1 MKNVTIAT
9 KLTVGF
15 CLVAAITLFVG
26 YIGWSSVLKL
36 QSSLVDVGQL
46 RLPSVHALGDIQCS
60 AERIRSVQRTLLN
73 PNLSDAERKSQF
85 NALMMAEKH
94 YAEAKQEY
102 EALDVTDAERAQ
114 WQRFLAV
121 WGSFEKE
128 YREFFRM
135 AKELEQIGIFDPMS
149 LRANLERFRGDH
161 YAVMENVNVM
171 LRTGRQFEGGTNPTG
186 CNFGRWLGTFSTTN
200 TVITQLLAEMKTTH
214 DSFHAGVARV
224 KELVEAGRL
233 AEAETH
239 YTGIVSPAANRT
251 FQYFGRLIEEAEKAE
266 KFYRAMEHQAMVT
279 TVAKQSEAF
288 ELLETIVHENQQ
300 LTSVEVSEGLA
311 EGTRA
316 EWLTMVASLAGVAL
330 AVVLGFVLSRM
341 IGGPLREMKYA
352 FDELSEGEGDLTK
365 RFEADARNEIAD
377 ANRSMN
383 VFLDKTQYIVT
394 EAIEGSYEAATASE
408 ELMATAESL
417 NANISQQ
424 FDLVDKSNVL
434 TREVGENLDLTEE
447 LAVTSTVVLEESN
460 RVLGCFI
467 ADLAKLNEKII
478 TDSEAQ
484 QEMAIKMESLSHE
497 AVKIENVLGIISG
510 VADQTNLLA
519 LNASIE
525 AARAG
530 EAGKGFAV
538 VADEVR
544 VLAER
549 TQNSLGEIRAIIT
562 TITGSIDGLHHEVA
576 KIATDIRQVADDSQG
591 IMSQASIT
599 QEKLA
604 GTVNSS
610 SELVRKST
618 FIAKK
623 TKDLIEVMQEMFQL
637 SLENKNAG
645 EGITNVSVSLA
656 EKSNNLLE
664 MLRRFKV

>member
-1 MKNVTIAT
+1 MKNVTIAK

-26 YIGWSSVLKL
+26 YIGWSSVMKL
-36 QSSLVDVGQL
+36 QAIVVDVGQL

-73 PNLSDAERKSQF
+73 PNLSEPDRKREFDAL
-85 NALMMAEKH
+85 AMAEKH
-94 YAEAKQEY
+94 YDEAKQEY
-102 EALDVTDAERAQ
+102 EALKITELELAQ
-114 WQRFLAV
+114 WNKFLVA
-121 WGSFEKE
+121 WSGFEKE

-135 AKELEQIGIFDPMS
+135 AKELEQIGIFDPMT

-161 YAVMENVNVM
+161 YAVMENVNTM
-171 LRTGRQFEGGTNPTG
+171 LRTGRLFEGGTSATG
-186 CNFGRWLGTFSTTN
+186 CNFGRWLGAFSSIN
-200 TVITQLLAEMKTTH
+200 PVVTQLLAEMVASH

-224 KELVEAGRL
+224 KELVESGRQS
-233 AEAETH
+233 EAETH
-239 YTGIVSPAANRT
+239 YRGVVSPAASRT
-251 FQYFGRLIEEAEKAE
+251 FQYFGQLIDEAEKAE

-279 TVAKQSEAF
+279 TVAKQKEAF
-288 ELLETIVHENQQ
+288 TLLETIVHENQEM
-300 LTSVEVSEGLA
+300 TVEKVLEGMA
-311 EGTRA
+311 AGTRA
-316 EWLTMVASLAGVAL
+316 EWLTLVASLAGVAL
-330 AVVLGFVLSRM
+330 AVVLGVVLSRM
-341 IGGPLREMKYA
+341 IGGPLREMKHA

-365 RFEADARNEIAD
+365 RFEADAKNEIAD

-383 VFLDKTQYIVT
+383 IFLDKTQYIVS

-424 FDLVDKSNVL
+424 FDLVDKSNEL
-434 TREVGENLDLTEE
+434 TREVGENLDITEE

-460 RVLGCFI
+460 RVLESFI

-484 QEMAIKMESLSHE
+484 QKMALKMESLSHE

-549 TQNSLGEIRAIIT
+549 TQNSLGEIRAIIM

-576 KIATDIRQVADDSQG
+576 KIAIDIRQVADDSQE
-591 IMSQASIT
+591 IMSQASLT

-604 GTVNSS
+604 GTVTSS

-623 TKDLIEVMQEMFQL
+623 TKDLIEIMQEMFQL